1 MSIAEF
7 YIDNGIDPSDPESF
21 DTWMAAGHSRGSI
34 LDGRE
39 YAGLQGEYEAERMM
53 ARDEERVIEVVARR
67 RRLHREQQRGVAGL
81 ADDVDDR
88 SLDSEEATELANQ
101 QFYDDMEQQRLEA
114 EEAEAMA
121 NQQYDDHID
130 QQRLEAEEAE
140 AMANQQY
147 DDDVEQQLLEAEEAE
162 AMANQQFYDDMEQ
175 QQHLEVE
182 EDDQWDGEDNED
194 DMG

>member
-21 DTWMAAGHSRGSI
+21 DTWMAPRHSRGSI

-39 YAGLQGEYEAERMM
+39 YAGLRGAYEAERMM

-101 QFYDDMEQQRLEA
+101 QFYDDMEQQCLEA

-121 NQQYDDHID
+121 NQQYDDHME
-130 QQRLEAEEAE
+130 QQRLEAKEAEAMANQQYEDDVDDRSLDAEEAE

-147 DDDVEQQLLEAEEAE
+147 DDDMEQQRLKAEEAE
-162 AMANQQFYDDMEQ
+162 AMANQQYDNDME
-175 QQHLEVE
+175 
-182 EDDQWDGEDNED
+182 
-194 DMG
+194 